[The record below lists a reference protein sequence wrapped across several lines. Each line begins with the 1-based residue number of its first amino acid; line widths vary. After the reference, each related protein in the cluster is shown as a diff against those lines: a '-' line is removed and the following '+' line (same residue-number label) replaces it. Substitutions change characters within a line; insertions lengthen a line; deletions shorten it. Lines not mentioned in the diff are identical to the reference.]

1 MPVDE
6 FQFLCHVH
14 ISVQVNIAVG
24 RMIIRS
30 VEIKEFFITKVRNIL
45 RSSAGFTSISDIREQ
60 RVHDLTLQN
69 IIRRRKSSLHFV
81 INNTIIGQRAF
92 WFFQMI
98 IPAFLTED
106 FFFLINVRIK
116 NCIQINMHQILEIL
130 IITACHRITGLV
142 RISHGIQK
150 SVQRA
155 FDQFDKRIF
164 ERKLSGSAEHAVF
177 QNMCNTCAVLRRGT
191 KSDIEHF
198 VFVIVLNEHYPCSG
212 SDVPEQVACRTDV
225 S

>member
-1 MPVDE
+1 MSVDE
-6 FQFLCHVH
+6 IQFLCHVH

-30 VEIKEFFITKVRNIL
+30 VEIKEFFIAKIWNIL
-45 RSSAGFTSISDIREQ
+45 RSSAGLASISDIREQ

-92 WFFQMI
+92 WFLQVI

-116 NCIQINMHQILEIL
+116 NCIQINMHQILKIL

-164 ERKLSGSAEHAVF
+164 EWKLSGSAEHTVF

-212 SDVPEQVACRTDV
+212 FDMPEQVACRTDV